1 LSDKTDEMVTGMTPT
16 KPPSKLSQLKSMA
29 LIKPFEK
36 VPSIPLLKNG
46 FAHACVPPFL
56 IFLTIGNMLW
66 SGTSGADVPLTL
78 AIFLTGAGGGVIS
91 TYFRLKDVAPT
102 RVTTNAIIQ
111 IYITPIVAG
120 LLGWIC
126 YAFFLTGMLQGSLF
140 PVFTGADEHYA
151 NFGSIFSITPKTAI
165 DAAKALLWA
174 FVAGFSEKLIP
185 NILDKLADQIEDED
199 PPAKAGGDVKS

>member
-1 LSDKTDEMVTGMTPT
+1 MVTGMTPSKPTEGLSKIKSIRFT
-16 KPPSKLSQLKSMA
+16 KPL
-29 LIKPFEK
+29 EK
-36 VPSIPLLKNG
+36 IPSIPLLKNG

-56 IFLTIGNMLW
+56 IFLTIANMLW
-66 SGTSGADVPLTL
+66 SGMSGADVPLTL

-91 TYFRLKDVAPT
+91 TYFRLKDVAPS

-140 PVFTGADEHYA
+140 PEFTGTDQPYA
-151 NFGSIFSITPKTAI
+151 NFGSIFDINPKTTI

-199 PPAKAGGDVKS
+199 ASSKSSGGAKS